1 VWICGALAAI
11 LLLGVAALP
20 AHAGASAAVQTAAV
34 ETEGGASAEA
44 GVAERLDATDAYRL
58 ALLNMKGHLSVARA
72 LVQLRAPGADY
83 HLRQS
88 MQDIF
93 RPIEA
98 ELERRSAPFTA
109 DVLVQLENAVTGTP
123 AMTLATIESAVFA
136 IDGSFAQTGAMDAHS
151 VLALSESL
159 LREAVEMY
167 AEAVFDN
174 EVVDLRTYQ
183 SGRGFATIAEALVRH
198 SSRLKGRPGHE
209 DLLKAV
215 VLIRQAW
222 PAVIPPAIVLDPPS
236 VAEWLDRVA
245 QNSTRTSSRGA
256 KPRRAR
262 HRRLITYT
270 LMGFSAISSGAVC
283 PCVHVSSGEEKM
295 N

>member
-1 VWICGALAAI
+1 
-11 LLLGVAALP
+11 
-20 AHAGASAAVQTAAV
+20 
-34 ETEGGASAEA
+34 
-44 GVAERLDATDAYRL
+44 
-58 ALLNMKGHLSVARA
+58 MKGHLSVARA

-83 HLRQS
+83 HMRQP

-98 ELERRSAPFTA
+98 ELERRKAPFTT
-109 DVLVQLENAVTGTP
+109 DILVQLENAVTGTP

-151 VLALSESL
+151 VLALSDSL

-167 AEAVFDN
+167 AESVFDN
-174 EVVDLRTYQ
+174 EVVDLHTYQ
-183 SGRGFATIAEALVRH
+183 SGRGLATVAEALVRH

-222 PAVIPPAIVLDPPS
+222 PGVIPPAIVLDPPS
-236 VAEWLDRVA
+236 VAEWLDKVEA
-245 QNSTRTSSRGA
+245 A
-256 KPRRAR
+256 
-262 HRRLITYT
+262 
-270 LMGFSAISSGAVC
+270 
-283 PCVHVSSGEEKM
+283 M
-295 N
+295 NELK